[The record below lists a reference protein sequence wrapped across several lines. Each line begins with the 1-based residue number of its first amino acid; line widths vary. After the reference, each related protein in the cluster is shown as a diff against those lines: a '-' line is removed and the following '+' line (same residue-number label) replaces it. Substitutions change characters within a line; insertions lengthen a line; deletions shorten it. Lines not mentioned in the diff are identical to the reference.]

1 MDMDLEKMKESIL
14 TRKDAQELL
23 KVSYVTLYTWAK
35 KGVIREHHLGRSV
48 YYLKEELIE
57 DLKKN

>member
-1 MDMDLEKMKESIL
+1 MDSDLEKMKDSIL

-23 KVSYVTLYTWAK
+23 KVSNVTLYTWAK
-35 KGVIREHHLGRSV
+35 NGIIREHHLGRSV
-48 YYLKEELIE
+48 YYLKAELIE

>member
-14 TRKDAQELL
+14 TRKEARELL

-35 KGVIREHHLGRSV
+35 NGIIREHHDGLSV
-48 YYLKEELIE
+48 YNLKEELIE
-57 DLKKN
+57 DLKRN

>member
-14 TRKDAQELL
+14 TRKEARELL

-35 KGVIREHHLGRSV
+35 NGIIREHHLGRSV

-57 DLKKN
+57 DLKRN

>member
-1 MDMDLEKMKESIL
+1 MKESIL

-35 KGVIREHHLGRSV
+35 NGIIREHHLGRSV

>member
-1 MDMDLEKMKESIL
+1 MNADLEKMKESIL
-14 TRKDAQELL
+14 TRKDAKALL
-23 KVSYVTLYTWAK
+23 KVSNVTLYTWAK
-35 KGVIREHHLGRSV
+35 NGIIREHHLGHSV